1 MPGTDATD
9 DTDGMPNATTRTA
22 CPRPR
27 QPKPPEIPDTD
38 DTDGMPKPPEIPGT
52 DSMLG
57 VLPNLGSVSLCAVQ
71 DGPGKQS
78 TIEAPDI
85 PGTNAMPTTSS
96 SSARPPAAPD
106 LLDTDPMPADPKHP
120 QYGRHVYGFD
130 QARNG
135 LHARGPVRPGADL
148 MQATTD
154 QPDSGCMP
162 ILYYIDLDST
172 LAVPAKPDTERTFV
186 AIDNFDN
193 FDTDGTPAP
202 L

>member
-1 MPGTDATD
+1 M
-9 DTDGMPNATTRTA
+9 
-22 CPRPR
+22 
-27 QPKPPEIPDTD
+27 D
-38 DTDGMPKPPEIPGT
+38 DTDGMPKAPDTDGT

-57 VLPNLGSVSLCAVQ
+57 VLPKLGSFSTPVVPDQPCASSTLAYPDHHGT
-71 DGPGKQS
+71 DG
-78 TIEAPDI
+78 
-85 PGTNAMPTTSS
+85 
-96 SSARPPAAPD
+96 RPAAPD
-106 LLDTDPMPADPKHP
+106 PLDTDPMPADPKHP
-120 QYGRHVYGFD
+120 QYGRHVHGFD

-148 MQATTD
+148 MHAATD
-154 QPDSGCMP
+154 QPDSGYMP

-172 LAVPAKPDTERTFV
+172 LAVPAKPDTECTFV